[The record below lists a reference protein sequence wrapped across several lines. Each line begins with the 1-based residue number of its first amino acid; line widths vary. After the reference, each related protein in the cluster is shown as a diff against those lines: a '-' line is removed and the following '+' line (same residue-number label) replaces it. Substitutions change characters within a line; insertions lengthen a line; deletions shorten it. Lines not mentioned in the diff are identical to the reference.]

1 MTPENEL
8 PTNENSTNNS
18 PNNTPPA
25 EQKESAMSIL
35 EKRLAE
41 IEARRNTGNVN
52 AQTAPAPAPTQ
63 ATAPVEAPEKPATPE
78 HAPQPEKTPVSEPV
92 SEVKPSEMP
101 VEEAGAPITEPMSVE
116 QFKEEVLHENV
127 VAEETSRL
135 NQEIEPAVSGT
146 ELFNE
151 TIAAHEAM
159 PPADQGPTALD
170 TVEPQVSGVQAEET
184 VVESVTSPEVETTET
199 GNKGAIGTFSAR
211 DNSVSETT
219 TEAERDA
226 ALGDPN
232 SVGNV
237 ISGAIA
243 AHEIIPEI
251 MPGQRK
257 EEEISSPAAGTS
269 ENIAPTSPSE
279 AAPVFEVETEEF
291 IETDYSTL
299 PASELEKQI
308 NTLLKTD
315 NRKNYRQ
322 VMAMYREYEVKV
334 ATEKNDALNKFVAEG
349 GTSDDFEYRI
359 TPERQ
364 AIEKGMQQLRES
376 RVRDQRSEEEQKQKN
391 LQRKQELIAQL
402 RELVESAETKSSG
415 EKLKAIQ
422 EEWKATGPV
431 PQAEAKELWNSYHAL
446 LDIFY
451 NNRSIYFELKELD
464 RKRNLNAKT
473 QLIDRAEALANNPSI
488 NASLQELRNL
498 HEEWKNL
505 GPVPNDQRDSI
516 WERFIQAS
524 EKVHDRKKEFLAGRR
539 EEETQNLTRKTEVL
553 GRLEQFQNFNTDR
566 INDWRD
572 KTDEIQKIK
581 EEWDAVGLVP
591 KENADS
597 INKQFWGIYKA
608 FFHHKNQFF
617 KALDEQK
624 MQNLKLKTELC
635 EQAEAVKD
643 STDWDATKEQ
653 LIQLQKKWKT
663 IGRVPDK
670 YSDKIWERFRAACN
684 EFFDRRQAEAQNKE
698 AEIDKLSSEKTTYL
712 DELSDHL
719 ERHGHPKSGTLDELY
734 QMVDKW
740 KAFDSGNQRLNP
752 RAEEKFYA
760 LMEKYLDTVPELHYD
775 QKNDILFKL
784 QMNKLKGGPDA
795 TSKLHQKEQSIRKE
809 IQQLEN
815 DIRTLKTNI
824 EFFAKSKNAE
834 KLREEYQVRTDEANQ
849 RIAMLQKQ
857 LKEIRA

>member
-1 MTPENEL
+1 MMPENEL
-8 PTNENSTNNS
+8 PTNENSTNIS
-18 PNNTPPA
+18 SNNPSSA
-25 EQKESAMSIL
+25 EPKESAMSIL

-41 IEARRNTGNVN
+41 IEARRNSSN
-52 AQTAPAPAPTQ
+52 ANATTAPTPVPVQ
-63 ATAPVEAPEKPATPE
+63 ETAPLATPEKPL
-78 HAPQPEKTPVSEPV
+78 VSEPEQATQPV
-92 SEVKPSEMP
+92 VQKTEVP
-101 VEEAGAPITEPMSVE
+101 VEEAGAPITEPMSVTE
-116 QFKEEVLHENV
+116 FKEEVLHEK
-127 VAEETSRL
+127 ASEENTSSP
-135 NQEIEPAVSGT
+135 NQVQDPSTSNT

-159 PPADQGPTALD
+159 PP
-170 TVEPQVSGVQAEET
+170 VEPGGTTFNPENSSTSQVSNEENNTTEPIALSETPVSPESSET
-184 VVESVTSPEVETTET
+184 V
-199 GNKGAIGTFSAR
+199 NKGAIGTFSAK
-211 DNSVSETT
+211 DDSVSNTT

-257 EEEISSPAAGTS
+257 EEEIESSEATPGTS
-269 ENIAPTSPSE
+269 TFNSSGTETT
-279 AAPVFEVETEEF
+279 PVYEVENEEF
-291 IETDYSTL
+291 IETDFSTL
-299 PASELEKQI
+299 PAAELEKQI
-308 NTLLKTD
+308 TTLLKTD

-334 ATEKNDALNKFVAEG
+334 ASEKNDALTKFVAEG
-349 GTSDDFEYRI
+349 GSADDFEFRSS
-359 TPERQ
+359 PERQ
-364 AIEKGMQQLRES
+364 ALEKGMQQLRES

-415 EKLKAIQ
+415 DKLKAIQ
-422 EEWKATGPV
+422 DEWKATGPV

-464 RKRNLNAKT
+464 RKRNLNAKL

-505 GPVPNDQRDSI
+505 GPVPNEHRDTI

-539 EEETQNLTRKTEVL
+539 EEETQNLTRKTEIL
-553 GRLEQFQNFNTDR
+553 SRLDQFQNFNTDR

-591 KENADS
+591 KENADA

-643 STDWDATKEQ
+643 STDWDSTKEQ

-712 DELSDHL
+712 DELADHL
-719 ERHGHPKSGTLDELY
+719 AQHGHPKAGTLEELY

-740 KAFDSGNQRLNP
+740 KAFDSGNQRPNP

-760 LMEKYLDTVPELHYD
+760 LMEKYLDTVPELSYD

-784 QMNKLKGGPDA
+784 QLNKLKGAPDA
-795 TSKLHQKEQSIRKE
+795 TNKLHQKEQSIRKE

-849 RIAMLQKQ
+849 RITLLQKQ
-857 LKEIRA
+857 LKEIRS